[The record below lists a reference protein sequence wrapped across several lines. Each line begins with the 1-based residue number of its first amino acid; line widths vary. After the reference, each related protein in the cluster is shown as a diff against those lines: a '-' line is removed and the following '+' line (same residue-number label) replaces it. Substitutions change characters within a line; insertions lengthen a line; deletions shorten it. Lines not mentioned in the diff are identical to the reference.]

1 MNKRPLILEIKGNS
15 LDDGPGI
22 RTVIFFKGCPLS
34 CTWCHNPESKSAGF
48 EISFDARQC
57 IGCNTCI
64 DTCPEDALSR
74 DDPYFI
80 DRDKCD
86 LCFKCVDNCPA
97 NALTRVGR
105 WMGPDE
111 ILAAVTKDKPFFDTS
126 GGGVTLSGGEPIMY
140 MEFVSDLLKA
150 LKKEG
155 IHILLETCGHFN
167 FERFEDLIYP
177 YVDTI
182 YYDIK
187 LYNADEHKLY
197 CGVPNEVILEN
208 FIRLHTLSVN
218 GGADVLARIPL
229 IPHITDTQT
238 NMEAIANFLQ
248 RHHVVRAELLAYNPL
263 WHEKS
268 HKIGV
273 ESPYSKDE
281 VMAKWM
287 SKGKIHQCEEIFRA
301 AGIAV

>member
-187 LYNADEHKLY
+187 LYNADA
-197 CGVPNEVILEN
+197 
-208 FIRLHTLSVN
+208 S
-218 GGADVLARIPL
+218 A
-229 IPHITDTQT
+229 
-238 NMEAIANFLQ
+238 
-248 RHHVVRAELLAYNPL
+248 
-263 WHEKS
+263 
-268 HKIGV
+268 
-273 ESPYSKDE
+273 
-281 VMAKWM
+281 
-287 SKGKIHQCEEIFRA
+287 
-301 AGIAV
+301 

>member
-34 CTWCHNPESKSAGF
+34 CTWCHNPESKSAAV
-48 EISFDARQC
+48 EISFDGRQC

-64 DTCPEDALSR
+64 ELCPEDALSR

-80 DRDKCD
+80 DRDRCD
-86 LCFKCVDNCPA
+86 LCFKCVDNCPS
-97 NALTRVGR
+97 NALAMVGR
-105 WMGPDE
+105 QTGPDE
-111 ILAAVTKDKPFFDTS
+111 ILAAVKKDKPFYDTS
-126 GGGVTLSGGEPIMY
+126 GGGVTLSGGEPTMY
-140 MEFVSDLLKA
+140 MEFVSGLLKA

-155 IHILLETCGHFN
+155 IHILLETCGYFN
-167 FERFEDLIYP
+167 FERFKDLIYP

-187 LYNADEHKLY
+187 LYDADEHKLY

-208 FIRLHTLSVN
+208 FIRLHALSMD
-218 GGADVLARIPL
+218 GGAGVLARIPL
-229 IPHITDTQT
+229 IPHITDTRT

-248 RHHVVRAELLAYNPL
+248 RHHVTRADLLAYNPL

-268 HKIGV
+268 YKIGV
-273 ESPYSKDE
+273 DNPYSKNE
-281 VMAKWM
+281 AMTKWM
-287 SKGKIHQCEEIFRA
+287 PQEKIHECEEIFRA